1 MHIAQ
6 LNLVPAP
13 PQIEPGDL
21 PVHWHT
27 LADVADA
34 VASAGVRVSV
44 IQNAAR
50 EAAFVRAGVEY
61 RFLPLDGKDGPRR
74 LAAALVG
81 AGAGLAHVHGL
92 DFAPQAHALSKRLP
106 WLPILLQDHA
116 NRPPGWW
123 RRAPWRRWY
132 AAAAGVAFTA
142 PALAAPFVEAKL
154 FRPGTRVFAIPESSC
169 RFTPGD
175 RAQARYAT
183 GLHGYPCVLWVGH
196 LAAGKDPLA
205 VLDGVALAARRLPD
219 LQLWCA
225 YGNAPMREAVQ
236 ARIARDPWLAG
247 RVHLLGRVP
256 HEKVELLQRAA
267 DIFVAGSRAES
278 CGYAALEA
286 MACGA
291 VPVLTDIPSFRA
303 LTGDG
308 RLGRLWPCGD
318 TGRLADALV
327 AMAAAGPTRAEV
339 RAHFDAE
346 LSFAA
351 VGRRW
356 AEAYAALLAGRPRA
370 AAWEAA

>member
-1 MHIAQ
+1 MHVAQ
-6 LNLVPAP
+6 INFVQAP
-13 PQIEPGDL
+13 PQIEPGEL
-21 PVHWHT
+21 PAHWPT
-27 LADVADA
+27 LSDVADSA
-34 VASAGVRVSV
+34 ASAGVRVSV

-50 EAAFVRAGVEY
+50 EAAFVRDGVDY
-61 RFLPLDGKDGPRR
+61 RFLPLDGKDGSRR

-81 AGAGLAHVHGL
+81 LGAELAHVHGL
-92 DFAPQAHALSKRLP
+92 DFAPRAHALARQLP

-116 NRPPGWW
+116 NRPPSWW
-123 RRAPWRRWY
+123 RRAHWRRWY

-142 PALAAPFVEAKL
+142 PALAQPFVEAKL

-175 RAQARYAT
+175 RSEARYAT
-183 GLHGYPCVLWVGH
+183 GLHGFPCVLWVGH

-225 YGNAPMREAVQ
+225 YGSAPMLEAVQ
-236 ARIARDPWLAG
+236 ARIMRDPWLIG

-256 HEKVELLQRAA
+256 HERIETLQRAA
-267 DIFVAGSRAES
+267 DLFVTGSHAES

-308 RLGRLWPCGD
+308 RIGRLWPCGD

-327 AMAAAGPTRAEV
+327 AMANAGPTRAEV

-356 AEAYAALLAGRPRA
+356 AEAYAALQAGRRREA
-370 AAWEAA
+370 AA

>member
-1 MHIAQ
+1 VHVAQ
-6 LNLVPAP
+6 LNLVQAPAE
-13 PQIEPGDL
+13 IEPEHL
-21 PVHWHT
+21 PTHWHT

-34 VASAGVRVSV
+34 AASAGVRVSV
-44 IQNAAR
+44 IQNSAR
-50 EAAFVRAGVEY
+50 EAQFVRDGVDY
-61 RFLPLDGKDGPRR
+61 RFLPLDGKEGGRR
-74 LAAALVG
+74 LAAALAGVG
-81 AGAGLAHVHGL
+81 AELAHVHGL
-92 DFAPQAHALSKRLP
+92 NFAPQALALARRLP
-106 WLPILLQDHA
+106 SLPILLQDHA
-116 NRPPGWW
+116 NRPPPWW
-123 RRAPWRRWY
+123 RRAQWRRWY

-142 PALAAPFVEAKL
+142 PAQAQPFVDAKL
-154 FRPGTRVFAIPESSC
+154 FKPGLRVFAIPESSC
-169 RFTPGD
+169 RFSMGD

-225 YGNAPMREAVQ
+225 YGSAPLLDEVQ
-236 ARIARDPWLAG
+236 ARIARDPWLTG

-256 HEKVELLQRAA
+256 HEQVQTLQRAA
-267 DIFVAGSRAES
+267 DLFVSGSRAES

-291 VPVLTDIPSFRA
+291 TPVLTDIPSFRA
-303 LTGDG
+303 LTGEG
-308 RLGRLWPCGD
+308 RVGRLWPCGD

-327 AMAAAGPTRAEV
+327 AMATAGPTRAEM
-339 RAHFDAE
+339 RAHFEAE

-356 AEAYAALLAGRPRA
+356 AEAYAALLAGRPGE

>member
-1 MHIAQ
+1 MHVAQ

-13 PQIEPGDL
+13 AQVDPQQL

-27 LADVADA
+27 LADVAEA
-34 VASAGVRVSV
+34 AAAAGVRVSV
-44 IQNAAR
+44 IQNSAR
-50 EAAFVRAGVEY
+50 EAAFVRAGVDY
-61 RFLPLDGKDGPRR
+61 RFVPLDGKDGSRR
-74 LAAALVG
+74 LAAAVAGLG
-81 AGAGLAHVHGL
+81 ADLAHVHGL
-92 DFAPQAHALSKRLP
+92 DHAPQAHALSRRLP

-116 NRPPGWW
+116 NRPPPWW
-123 RRAPWRRWY
+123 RRAHWRRWY

-142 PALAAPFVEAKL
+142 PLLAQPFVAAKL
-154 FRPGTRVFAIPESSC
+154 FQPGTRIFAIPESTC

-175 RAQARYAT
+175 RAKARYAT
-183 GLHGYPCVLWVGH
+183 GLHGFPCVLWVGH

-225 YGNAPMREAVQ
+225 YGEAPLLEAVQ
-236 ARIARDPWLAG
+236 SRIARDPWLSG
-247 RVHLLGRVP
+247 RVHLLGRVA
-256 HEKVELLQRAA
+256 HERIETLQRAT
-267 DIFVAGSRAES
+267 DLFVSGSCSES

-291 VPVLTDIPSFRA
+291 VPVLTDIPSFRV
-303 LTGDG
+303 LTGEG
-308 RLGRLWPCGD
+308 RIGRLWPCGD
-318 TGRLADALV
+318 TGQLANALV
-327 AMAAAGPTRAEV
+327 AMATAGPTCAEV

-356 AEAYAALLAGRPRA
+356 AEAYAALLAGRRRA
-370 AAWEAA
+370 AA

>member
-1 MHIAQ
+1 MRIAQ
-6 LNLVPAP
+6 LNFVPAP
-13 PQIEPGDL
+13 PHIAPGDL
-21 PVHWHT
+21 PTHWHT

-34 VASAGVRVSV
+34 VASSGVKVSV

-50 EAAFVRAGVEY
+50 EAAFVRDGVEY
-61 RFLPLDGKDGPRR
+61 RFLPLDGKDGSRR
-74 LAAALVG
+74 LAASLAGVG
-81 AGAGLAHVHGL
+81 ADLAHVHGL
-92 DFAPQAHALSKRLP
+92 DFAPHAHELSKRLP
-106 WLPILLQDHA
+106 WVPILLQDHA
-116 NRPPGWW
+116 NRPPPWW
-123 RRAPWRRWY
+123 RRAYWRRWY

-142 PALAAPFVEAKL
+142 PALAQPFVEAKL
-154 FRPGTRVFAIPESSC
+154 FKPGTRVFAIPESSC
-169 RFTPGD
+169 RFTPSD

-225 YGNAPMREAVQ
+225 YGSAPMLAEVEAQ
-236 ARIARDPWLAG
+236 IARDPWLAG

-256 HEKVELLQRAA
+256 HDQVEVLQRAA
-267 DIFVAGSRAES
+267 DLFVAGSHAES

-308 RLGRLWPCGD
+308 HIGRLWPCGD

-327 AMAAAGPTRAEV
+327 AMAMAGPTRAEV

-346 LSFAA
+346 LSYAA

-356 AEAYAALLAGRPRA
+356 AEAYATLLAGRRK
-370 AAWEAA
+370 EAA

>member
-1 MHIAQ
+1 M
-6 LNLVPAP
+6 VPAP
-13 PQIEPGDL
+13 PEIEPGDL

-50 EAAFVRAGVEY
+50 EAAFVREGVEY

-81 AGAGLAHVHGL
+81 AGAELAHVHGL
-92 DFAPQAHALSKRLP
+92 GFAPQAHALSKQLP

-123 RRAPWRRWY
+123 RRAQWRRWY

-142 PALAAPFVEAKL
+142 PALATPFVEAKL

-225 YGNAPMREAVQ
+225 YGNAPMLEAVQ
-236 ARIARDPWLAG
+236 TRIARDPWLAG

-256 HEKVELLQRAA
+256 HEKVEVLQRAA

-308 RLGRLWPCGD
+308 RIGRLWPCGD

-327 AMAAAGPTRAEV
+327 AMATAGPTRTEV

-346 LSFAA
+346 LSFSA

-370 AAWEAA
+370 TAWEAA